1 MEKLEGQK
9 GFETWWKEQTFFI
22 LPLPLSNLDKLLI
35 SLSVT
40 FLDSLVYKIGIIN
53 SAL

>member
-9 GFETWWKEQTFFI
+9 GFETRWREQTFCI
-22 LPLPLSNLDKLLI
+22 LPLLLCNSHKLLI
-35 SLSVT
+35 SLSIT

-53 SAL
+53 STL